1 MAERERNPA
10 STTQVQYQGGAEG
23 SANGSFEVGEAAD
36 TVVSSSDCVDDR
48 ARKLD
53 SLSADAGHHKEEG
66 NISASD
72 GKDASKQ

>member
-23 SANGSFEVGEAAD
+23 SANGSFEVVEAAD
-36 TVVSSSDCVDDR
+36 TVVSSSDCVD
-48 ARKLD
+48 KLD